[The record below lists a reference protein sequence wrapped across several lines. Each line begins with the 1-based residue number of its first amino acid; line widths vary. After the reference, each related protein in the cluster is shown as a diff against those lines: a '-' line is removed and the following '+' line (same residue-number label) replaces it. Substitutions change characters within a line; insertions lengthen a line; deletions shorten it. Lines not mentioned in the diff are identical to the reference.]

1 MSAQV
6 RFIKRFESS
15 IDAFRISVRRALE
28 FLETFESYVLEGKV
42 LNSASFQKAMR
53 FLAREDE
60 EDDATPNSLSEQLDA
75 HTEARQFIETLP
87 TLNAELYDLKRLHND
102 LRRDVNALREIR
114 HDIELRSIATCIVG
128 LTLAVNLCNVRSTCD
143 PHPQSFSPSKQWLQF
158 LDRLPGG
165 LGSEELWLH
174 HRPQPQGQAIEQRI
188 GEDKRE
194 RA

>member
-42 LNSASFQKAMR
+42 LNSASLQKAMR
-53 FLAREDE
+53 FLARKDE

-128 LTLAVNLCNVRSTCD
+128 LTLAGNLCHVRSTCD
-143 PHPQSFSPSKQWLQF
+143 PQPQSFSPSK
-158 LDRLPGG
+158 
-165 LGSEELWLH
+165 
-174 HRPQPQGQAIEQRI
+174 
-188 GEDKRE
+188 
-194 RA
+194 